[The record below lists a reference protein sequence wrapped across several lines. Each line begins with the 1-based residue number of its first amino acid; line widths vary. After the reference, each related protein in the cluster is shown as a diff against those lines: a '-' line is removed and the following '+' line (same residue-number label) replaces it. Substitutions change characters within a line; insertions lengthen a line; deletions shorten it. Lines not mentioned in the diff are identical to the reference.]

1 MNENEKSKALEEMF
15 SSFYDVVDVTE
26 QNLPE
31 TDSDEDCDELIQEQ
45 LDQYNN
51 AITRFQKAYKAL
63 KKESEM
69 RRLNEALLKY
79 YKDHLDDFTD
89 DLEAL
94 DAVTGCVGNYRC
106 RPMAS
111 LNGLLGNKSL
121 GEVLSMGAYS
131 GDESEGPFDPS
142 RDYFYLNWDGG
153 LISTDYLNRNKCY
166 LHEGVIQNILDNMD
180 RLHLSE
186 GAQKIIAESE
196 EKQ

>member
-1 MNENEKSKALEEMF
+1 MSENEKAKAKALEEMF
-15 SSFYDVVDVTE
+15 SAFYDVIDVTE

-31 TDSDEDCDELIQEQ
+31 TTGDEDTDGLIQDQ

-63 KKESEM
+63 KKEPEM
-69 RRLNEALLKY
+69 RRVSEKLLSY
-79 YKDHLDDFTD
+79 YKDHLDDFTN

-94 DAVTGCVGNYRC
+94 GRVGNYRC
-106 RPMAS
+106 RPMTS
-111 LNGLLGNKSL
+111 LSNLLGNKSL
-121 GEVLSMGAYS
+121 GEVLALGNYS
-131 GDESEGPFDPS
+131 GDENEGPFDPS

-166 LHEGVIQNILDNMD
+166 LHERVIQDILDNID